1 MLQDTVSDETP
12 WLGERGCMHLSYP
25 SIALFIQRESGQELK
40 QGRNLKAGAD
50 AEIIEWYLQLPLMAP
65 SAAFL
70 ENPAPP
76 TQE

>member
-1 MLQDTVSDETP
+1 MA
-12 WLGERGCMHLSYP
+12 WGERAHVSVLPFHSTVYP
-25 SIALFIQRESGQELK
+25 QRESGQELK

-50 AEIIEWYLQLPLMAP
+50 AEIMAWCLQLPLMAA

-76 TQE
+76 TQG